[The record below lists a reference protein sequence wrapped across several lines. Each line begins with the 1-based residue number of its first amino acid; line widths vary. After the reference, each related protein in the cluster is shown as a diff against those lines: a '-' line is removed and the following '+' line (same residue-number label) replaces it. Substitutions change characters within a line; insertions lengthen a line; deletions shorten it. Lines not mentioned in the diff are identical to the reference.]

1 MTPNSPLAK
10 GTIPFVLVFSLIG
23 LFSLWVAGDDF
34 YHWYVTG
41 YLYFPTKYGRGVYT
55 SYGEVRGLFVAAV
68 LKNLLVMVMG
78 IVTIVA
84 ACTAPSFFRKKE
96 QASSR
101 SESGAATT
109 SALATPAQKRQLN
122 PTSGPAIVRLLAP
135 CDVPTS
141 SEIIRLSGWS
151 RGDRRTVLGPIS

>member
-41 YLYFPTKYGRGVYT
+41 YLYFPAKYGHGVYT

-68 LKNLLVMVMG
+68 LKNLLVMVVG

-96 QASSR
+96 QAPR
-101 SESGAATT
+101 SERGAATT
-109 SALATPAQKRQLN
+109 SAVATPAQKAQLS
-122 PTSGPAIVRLLAP
+122 PASGPAIVRLWQ
-135 CDVPTS
+135 
-141 SEIIRLSGWS
+141 I
-151 RGDRRTVLGPIS
+151 VLQKSKIG